1 MPRRSF
7 GLVGSSALNWS
18 LGLAVV
24 AACNVYDSSLLTGRS
39 EGQGGTS
46 SAGEGS
52 GGESGTSTGGSS
64 GDSGATTGGGTSGKG
79 GSSGTGTGGSKGGSA
94 GDTGGTDQTGG
105 DAGEPPTGGTAGS
118 GTGSGGSAGN
128 AGAAGTGT
136 SGGSGGDAGSGGACG
151 KCGCGKAE
159 TGDMD
164 MDGVL
169 DCNDMCPDLNDAHC
183 AVLRS
188 GLVHRY
194 SFNGTGT
201 AVMDTKGTAHG
212 TATGVNAALS
222 GSGTIVLAGGIS
234 PQSSD
239 PNKQYVDLPDDLL
252 SGLTN
257 ATFEAWMTWTTPTN
271 WQRLFDFGS
280 AATGTSGAY
289 VFLALRVSTSG
300 GCRVAISTA
309 GSAAETTAGGAQVN
323 GPVITTAVEHHFVFS
338 IDDTGNTASLHVDG
352 VLGSTVGFT
361 GTIASLV
368 GTNNWLGRSNYTT
381 ASDAY
386 LGGTIN
392 EFRIYNVALT
402 PAQLQTSLDAGPN
415 ATIF

>member
-1 MPRRSF
+1 M
-7 GLVGSSALNWS
+7 
-18 LGLAVV
+18 
-24 AACNVYDSSLLTGRS
+24 TG
-39 EGQGGTS
+39 
-46 SAGEGS
+46 
-52 GGESGTSTGGSS
+52 
-64 GDSGATTGGGTSGKG
+64 
-79 GSSGTGTGGSKGGSA
+79 
-94 GDTGGTDQTGG
+94 
-105 DAGEPPTGGTAGS
+105 
-118 GTGSGGSAGN
+118 GSGGSA
-128 AGAAGTGT
+128 
-136 SGGSGGDAGSGGACG
+136 GDAGSGGACG

-159 TGDMD
+159 TPDSDG
-164 MDGVL
+164 DGVL
-169 DCNDMCPDLNDAHC
+169 DCNDMCEDLNDADC

-212 TATGVNAALS
+212 TAMGVDAALS
-222 GSGTIVLAGGIS
+222 GNGTIVLAGGIS

-239 PNKQYVDLPDDLL
+239 PNKQYVDLPDTILN
-252 SGLTN
+252 GLTN
-257 ATFEAWMTWTTPTN
+257 ATFEAWVTWTTPTS
-271 WQRLFDFGS
+271 WQRIFDFGS

-289 VFLALRVSTSG
+289 VFLTVRAG
-300 GCRVAISTA
+300 GTGSACRVAISTA
-309 GSAAETTAGGAQVN
+309 GSAAETMAGGAQVN

-338 IDDTGNTASLHVDG
+338 IDDAGNTASLHVDG

-402 PAQLQTSLDAGPN
+402 PAQLITSRDAGPN